1 MLCPYKNQ
9 NLGRCRG
16 KAFGQQFLEKN
27 AKFNIRML
35 CPNPQ
40 GKAFGRNVNCD
51 NQELIT
57 ESFAPTTPTG

>member
-35 CPNPQ
+35 SPYSTGQ
-40 GKAFGRNVNCD
+40 NVNCY
-51 NQELIT
+51 NEQNI
-57 ESFAPTTPTG
+57 P